1 MSERLPLDPKPFYV
15 MEADEKDLGPESDAG
30 RYSYEDGTFEDEF
43 GRESTVSALAVWHPR
58 KGYEQNRL
66 AYRSAYKKP
75 GMTLAESLGIEVPA
89 NAPGG
94 QKMATSPTLG
104 TRNTRGHRAATESD
118 VSGFSDYDSLNSQWG
133 SD

>member
-1 MSERLPLDPKPFYV
+1 MTLPLDPKPFYV
-15 MEADEKDLGPESDAG
+15 IEADEKDLGPESGAG
-30 RYSYEDGTFEDEF
+30 RYSYADGVAEDAY
-43 GRESTVSALAVWHPR
+43 GRETTVAALARFLPR
-58 KGYEQNRL
+58 KGYEQERL
-66 AYRSAYKKP
+66 RYREAYKRP
-75 GMTLAESLGIEVPA
+75 GMTLAESLGINVPD

>member
-1 MSERLPLDPKPFYV
+1 MSLPLDPKPFYV
-15 MEADEKDLGPESDAG
+15 MEADEQDLGPESEAA
-30 RYSYEDGTFEDEF
+30 RYSYADGVAEDAY
-43 GRESTVSALAVWHPR
+43 GRETTVAALARFLPR
-58 KGYEQNRL
+58 KGYEQERL
-66 AYRSAYKKP
+66 RYREAYKRP
-75 GMTLAESLGIEVPA
+75 GMTLAESLGINVPD

>member
-1 MSERLPLDPKPFYV
+1 MSLPLAPKPFYV
-15 MEADEKDLGPESDAG
+15 IEADEQDLGPESEAG
-30 RYSYEDGTFEDEF
+30 RYSYADGVAEDAY
-43 GRESTVSALAVWHPR
+43 GRETTVAALARFLPR
-58 KGYEQNRL
+58 KGYEQERL
-66 AYRSAYKKP
+66 RYREAYKRP
-75 GMTLAESLGIEVPA
+75 GMTLAESLGINVPD